1 MARFRKGTT
10 DHDGDGKRGG
20 SLKAGSRFVK
30 GTNDPDND
38 GRKGGSL
45 PKGDGMKNRAQ
56 GSSKP
61 RAKAAATPST
71 PERQSSA
78 AKKAVTT
85 PGDEVPEAKA
95 TLPERKAAAE
105 KLFAEADAAAAA
117 EAEDNRLRLAVR
129 GF

>member
-38 GRKGGSL
+38 GHRGGSL
-45 PKGDGMKNRAQ
+45 PKGDDM
-56 GSSKP
+56 
-61 RAKAAATPST
+61 AKGTKRKETVRKESPKAKTAA
-71 PERQSSA
+71 
-78 AKKAVTT
+78 TT
-85 PGDEVPEAKA
+85 PGDKAPEAQP
-95 TLPERKAAAE
+95 TLEERKEAAAE
-105 KLFAEADAAAAA
+105 QFATADETAAADA
-117 EAEDNRLRLAVR
+117 RLRLAVR